1 MKAVLRLLVIVV
13 LALPAFAD
21 SITLYGSHAGGLQ
34 ASGSTTMRMW
44 QHSTRN
50 SVWGAFAGGAVLSSM
65 GASAFNVTGWT
76 GTSSNV
82 VNNGGRLSAVP
93 AQRLK
98 LISGAN
104 NNGHLYTNGHGRGN
118 ENVRIAVPEPE
129 TLGLLGTGLF
139 FIGGLVRRKMKTRE
153 LLHSSHDL

>member
-1 MKAVLRLLVIVV
+1 MKVVLRLLVIVA
-13 LALPAFAD
+13 LGLPAFAD

-34 ASGSTTMRMW
+34 VSGGTATRMW
-44 QHSTRN
+44 QHPTGDPAWS
-50 SVWGAFAGGAVLSSM
+50 AFAGGAVLSST
-65 GASAFNVTGWT
+65 GAFAFNVTGWT

-82 VNNGGRLSAVP
+82 VNNGSRLSAVP

-98 LISGAN
+98 LISSAN
-104 NNGHLYTNGHGRGN
+104 NNRLYTNGHGRGN
-118 ENVRIAVPEPE
+118 ENIRTAVPEPE